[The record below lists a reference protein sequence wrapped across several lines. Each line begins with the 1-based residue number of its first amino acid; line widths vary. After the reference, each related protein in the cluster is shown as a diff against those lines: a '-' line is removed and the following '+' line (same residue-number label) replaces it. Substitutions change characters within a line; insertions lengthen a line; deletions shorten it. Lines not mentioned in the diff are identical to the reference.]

1 MWLWRGINCV
11 ILQKGLNK
19 GYIIISYVKIMWL
32 WIFKFGLTRKYTKLT
47 LIDIFFNLKWKS
59 FIVAVLVPSW
69 HDPPLLSSWKLE
81 WGKDHEWHHTHH
93 RVWVWYAQSPH
104 LLSHIWWWKNHLSIE
119 LWRQWYSGI
128 SIIKVDVFS
137 SFTAH
142 NFSRSCSA
150 FCQFMAVWHFNGAAY
165 VDVTTCTY
173 GGFTQPLLYSLL
185 MYWLCSCFLF

>member
-1 MWLWRGINCV
+1 MWLWRGINFV

-81 WGKDHEWHHTHH
+81 WGKDHEWHHTPQSLSMVRTISAPVESYLVMKKSFFH
-93 RVWVWYAQSPH
+93 RAVTSV
-104 LLSHIWWWKNHLSIE
+104 I
-119 LWRQWYSGI
+119 QWYQY
-128 SIIKVDVFS
+128 
-137 SFTAH
+137 H
-142 NFSRSCSA
+142 
-150 FCQFMAVWHFNGAAY
+150 
-165 VDVTTCTY
+165 
-173 GGFTQPLLYSLL
+173 
-185 MYWLCSCFLF
+185 